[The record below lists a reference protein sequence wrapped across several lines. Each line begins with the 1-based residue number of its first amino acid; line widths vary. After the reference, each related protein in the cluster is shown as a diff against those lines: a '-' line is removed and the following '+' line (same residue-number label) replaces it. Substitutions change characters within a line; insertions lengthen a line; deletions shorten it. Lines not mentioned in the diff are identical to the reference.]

1 MPKFQVRLGYV
12 GHETYIYKKKLVW
25 VVSNYINMLG
35 CVDANL
41 TNFFSVLNFA
51 HLSECGV
58 KKPLSMMMK
67 LKHILHVLFT
77 KASQISLVATFYVCI
92 FNNEQLSS
100 MFHSTNQSSFASLCI
115 LILEDE

>member
-12 GHETYIYKKKLVW
+12 GHETYIQKKLVW

-51 HLSECGV
+51 NLLECGV
-58 KKPLSMMMK
+58 RKPLNIDETQTHYTCLIHKSITNF
-67 LKHILHVLFT
+67 LSCNILCV
-77 KASQISLVATFYVCI
+77 YV
-92 FNNEQLSS
+92 
-100 MFHSTNQSSFASLCI
+100 
-115 LILEDE
+115 